1 MVYGEDFVITGKQ
14 YFTANRFLVLADVKN
29 KGENFIVIKLCL
41 VNVWHNF
48 LSYQLSKRLQE
59 KGWKVGDLLQA
70 VLKYYDV
77 TEKTHSEDKCKS
89 LFDWLLENA

>member
-41 VNVWHNF
+41 VNV
-48 LSYQLSKRLQE
+48 
-59 KGWKVGDLLQA
+59 
-70 VLKYYDV
+70 
-77 TEKTHSEDKCKS
+77 
-89 LFDWLLENA
+89 